1 MELNPSGILLG
12 WIPCPD
18 PDTAERLGRM
28 AVEHRLAACANILP
42 GLLSL
47 YRWEGELRRDPE
59 AVLVVKTTECRRAAL
74 TDLLVCAHPY
84 QLPAISFLPV
94 ADGHLPFLDWVRA
107 ETEPLS

>member
-1 MELNPSGILLG
+1 VELIPSGILLG

-47 YRWEGELRRDPE
+47 YRWEGQLRREPE
-59 AVLVVKTTECRRAAL
+59 TVLVLKTTESRRPAL
-74 TDLLVCAHPY
+74 TELLAGAHPY
-84 QLPAISFLPV
+84 QLPAISFFAV
-94 ADGHLPFLDWVRA
+94 ADGHPPFLDWVRS
-107 ETEPLS
+107 ETESSP